1 MIGYPR
7 VQGWRRSGGE
17 TRAEVDPR
25 ARILKFVTSEEGLA
39 LGRPLDAN
47 SDEGPPDRAPIA
59 SKSQASNL
67 GTIQASNLG
76 TIKASNLG
84 TIQAS
89 NLGTKL
95 PIWAHS
101 ITSGRRGR

>member
-1 MIGYPR
+1 MLGS
-7 VQGWRRSGGE
+7 V
-17 TRAEVDPR
+17 
-25 ARILKFVTSEEGLA
+25 LKFVTSEEGLA

-76 TIKASNLG
+76 TI
-84 TIQAS
+84 QDS

>member
-39 LGRPLDAN
+39 LGRPLVMLIPR
-47 SDEGPPDRAPIA
+47 EGPPDRAPIA

-76 TIKASNLG
+76 TI
-84 TIQAS
+84 QDS